1 MRVSENFA
9 STLPLSI
16 QFIPLGTGES
26 RCGNCAN
33 WKGPRERNGRK
44 NFICLDN
51 SKGICRQKAGTT
63 SATSISGA
71 LTSPV
76 CGNGCPHWTFA
87 A

>member
-1 MRVSENFA
+1 MRASENFA
-9 STLPLSI
+9 ATLPLSI

-26 RCGNCAN
+26 RCGNCSN

-44 NFICLDN
+44 SFICLDN
-51 SKGICRQKAGTT
+51 SKGICRHKAGASQ
-63 SATSISGA
+63 SANITGA

-76 CGNGCPHWTFA
+76 SGNDCPHWTFA